1 MWPAD
6 AQSAP
11 PTEVAG
17 YVLERAAGGGPFA
30 GLQGSDGLHFG
41 ARNADPVTQAPAPG
55 FDLLAAFPPADRVGI
70 AGDLR
75 TRAIDVIED
84 DEIALGTDVTYRVA
98 SLDVI
103 GRRSTPVSVTRPSS
117 FGS

>member
-1 MWPAD
+1 MV
-6 AQSAP
+6 SAS
-11 PTEVAG
+11 TAG
-17 YVLERAAGGGPFA
+17 IAR
-30 GLQGSDGLHFG
+30 

-103 GRRSTPVSVTRPSS
+103 GRLPSTEETRSFMPIAFSERSGCPRTRRDDSS
-117 FGS
+117 